1 MNSIIVISKI
11 FFNMLI
17 NLLPRTA
24 LVNEYIISKHT
35 EMTFVFLEKKRT
47 SPPNNFMLTKHC
59 ADINDPEPPQ
69 N

>member
-1 MNSIIVISKI
+1 
-11 FFNMLI
+11 MLI